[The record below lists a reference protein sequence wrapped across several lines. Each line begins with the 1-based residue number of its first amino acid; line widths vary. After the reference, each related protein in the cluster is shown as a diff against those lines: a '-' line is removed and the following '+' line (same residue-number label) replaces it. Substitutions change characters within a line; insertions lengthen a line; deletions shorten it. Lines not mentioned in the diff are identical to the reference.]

1 MGRGKDINVRALRC
15 DRNRP
20 DDILECVGCGRG
32 FMRSELSN
40 NHLCKECG
48 VHRVALCCRQ
58 MQNKRGGF
66 YDRYLAGIE
75 RSKKNMK
82 EGNHGKEND

>member
-1 MGRGKDINVRALRC
+1 MGRGKDIYVRARRC

-20 DDILECVGCGRG
+20 DDRIECVDCGRE
-32 FMRSELSN
+32 FMRSELS
-40 NHLCKECG
+40 HARLCKECS
-48 VHRVALCCRQ
+48 VHRVALCCLQ
-58 MQNKRGGF
+58 MVNKRGVC

-82 EGNHGKEND
+82 EGNHGKEDN